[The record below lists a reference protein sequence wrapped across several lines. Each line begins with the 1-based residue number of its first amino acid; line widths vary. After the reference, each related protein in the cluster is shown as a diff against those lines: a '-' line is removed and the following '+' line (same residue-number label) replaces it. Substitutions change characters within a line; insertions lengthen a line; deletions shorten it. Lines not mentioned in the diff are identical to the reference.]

1 MINKTEQLEN
11 LKKEITFD
19 SEGFYPGI
27 ADDQNRTVLMN
38 LFDNIIDDFISRA
51 EQNYNDKDY
60 VNLISKSIIR
70 FDPYNL
76 DTEDREYIC
85 SSFEKI
91 MDILGLESSEGVL
104 NEWMY
109 GFGL

>member
-11 LKKEITFD
+11 LKKEVTFD
-19 SEGFYPGI
+19 SEGFYPGL
-27 ADDQNRTVLMN
+27 ADDQNKTALMN
-38 LFDNIIDDFISRA
+38 LFGNIIDDFISGA
-51 EQNYNDKDY
+51 EQNYNNKDY
-60 VNLISKSIIR
+60 VNLILKSIIQ

-91 MDILGLESSEGVL
+91 MDIVDLESSEGVL

-109 GFGL
+109 GFNP